1 MRKKLF
7 LPLFLLVLSAAPQAQ
22 DSLTGLWNAGGA
34 ALLAPMPVDTGSA
47 LHLVKSLV
55 RVNLYNGF
63 AVTGQDYLIKNTGPT
78 QESIKFILPQA
89 GSFTSPRLGRVTYLA
104 PDIQEIKI
112 DGQLVTTTRDS
123 LVKAGQPVE
132 SWNGFFLT
140 FDSGQTRQ
148 VTIRSVVRTYLAK
161 LKEANGSKDGNAFA
175 FHFHN
180 ARDRWKFQTGTGQV
194 LVKLND
200 LSMNNVRGILP
211 ASAVTG
217 DMRHLQFS
225 YALDIPKDS
234 DNLVIWHEG
243 APPDFPF
250 TKKVLPN
257 KDTLN
262 QLMDQ
267 FPLAEFGR
275 PDFIALNRDNY
286 ETNTDSPLASA
297 LYYIFFAL
305 PWIFLF
311 GFLVF
316 LIRKPR
322 KKKTTG
328 NDQPQS
334 TNDAI

>member
-1 MRKKLF
+1 VPKKL
-7 LPLFLLVLSAAPQAQ
+7 LPLFLLVLSNATMAQ

-34 ALLAPMPVDTGSA
+34 AMLAPTPVDSGSA

-63 AVTGQDYLIKNTGPT
+63 AVTGQDYLIKNTGPEHT
-78 QESIKFILPQA
+78 SIHFTLPQA

-104 PDIQEIKI
+104 PDIQEIRI
-112 DGQLVTTTRDS
+112 DGQVVSTTRDS
-123 LVKAGQPVE
+123 LAKAGQPVE
-132 SWNGFFLT
+132 SWNGFFLP
-140 FDSGQTRQ
+140 FDSGQTRM
-148 VTIRSVVRTYLAK
+148 VTVRTVVRTYLAK

-175 FHFHN
+175 FHFHR
-180 ARDRWKFQTGTGQV
+180 ARDDWKFQTGTGQV

-217 DMRHLQFS
+217 DMRHLQFG

-234 DNLVIWHEG
+234 DNLVIWYEG

-286 ETNTDSPLASA
+286 ETNTDSPFASA
-297 LYYIFFAL
+297 MYYIFFIL

-311 GFLVF
+311 GFLIF
-316 LIRKPR
+316 LIRKP
-322 KKKTTG
+322 KKKPTTG
-328 NDQPQS
+328 DDQSKQS
-334 TNDAI
+334 NDAI